1 MPEHHYRITVE
12 KLEPTA
18 GGGGLESLSFFASTT
33 HDILATVDS
42 LRSRLE
48 CSACHATKLAVGLG
62 LVREVMHTRPEPEI
76 FSEPMREF
84 IGSIEVTEAKANS

>member
-12 KLEPTA
+12 KLEPTT

-33 HDILATVDS
+33 DDILSAAKS
-42 LRSRLE
+42 LRARLE

-62 LVREVMHTRPEPEI
+62 LL
-76 FSEPMREF
+76 SEAMLTASSQSE
-84 IGSIEVTEAKANS
+84 S